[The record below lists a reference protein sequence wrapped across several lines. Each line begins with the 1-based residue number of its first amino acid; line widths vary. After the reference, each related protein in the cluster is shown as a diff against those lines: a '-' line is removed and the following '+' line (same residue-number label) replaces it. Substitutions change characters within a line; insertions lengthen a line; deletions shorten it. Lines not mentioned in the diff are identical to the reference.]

1 MERQHNKRI
10 RHGEDD
16 ECRFLTQWRCANER
30 RIPELRYL
38 YHIPMGGKRSAIT
51 ASILKAM
58 GARKG
63 IWDYILFAR
72 RGSNPGMIIEMKHG
86 KNKLTEEQED
96 FGVYMLEQG
105 WITAVCYSWTEAASF
120 LCAYLKVERGF

>member
-1 MERQHNKRI
+1 MKRL
-10 RHGEDD
+10 HPEDD
-16 ECRFLTQWRCANER
+16 QCRYLTQWRDANQR
-30 RIPELRYL
+30 RIKELKWL

-72 RGSNPGMIIEMKHG
+72 RGINPGLIIEMKAG
-86 KNKLTEEQED
+86 KNKLTEEQDD
-96 FGVYMLEQG
+96 FGMYMLEQG
-105 WITAVCYSWTEAASF
+105 WITAVCYSWTDAASTIS
-120 LCAYLKVERGF
+120 AYLGHDKGFT